1 MKNLVQF
8 LFIVAA
14 SALFI
19 SMAGMYGCKT
29 DSPESIVREVNLFIG
44 GFYRHPTGDNFMV
57 PRTSGQPISSMNL
70 IQSGDQ
76 LNAFDNHGFL
86 YQGTIGRV
94 LDGSQASITLQGQS
108 TAGNNAT
115 ISGIVVVSGNTATM
129 EGTWLEDALASP
141 VFAQALV
148 PTNAPAQS
156 PNNGGGGDVGVSPAS
171 TTLDADGGTQTFSA
185 SGGSGDFTWSLLDS
199 GLGTI
204 ISVSGSR
211 NESATYSALAVG
223 TQTITAR
230 DSRGDID
237 SSTIS
242 QTTSSGGPPLP

>member
-8 LFIVAA
+8 LFVVAA

-19 SMAGMYGCKT
+19 SMAGMSGCKT

-156 PNNGGGGDVGVSPAS
+156 PNNGDVGVSPVS
-171 TTLDADGGTQTFSA
+171 TTLDAGGGTQTFSA
-185 SGGSGDFTWSLLDS
+185 SGGSGDFTWSLLES

-204 ISVSGSR
+204 MSVSGSR